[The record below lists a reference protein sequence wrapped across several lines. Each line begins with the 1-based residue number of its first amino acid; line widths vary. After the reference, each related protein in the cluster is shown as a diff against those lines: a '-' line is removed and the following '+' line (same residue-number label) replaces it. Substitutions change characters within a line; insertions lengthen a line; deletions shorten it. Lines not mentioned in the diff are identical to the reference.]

1 MMDFKPQ
8 TLRFVMLAMMDTVK
22 KWDEAEE
29 DEKEWLINPDAP
41 LVIQTGDHGYWVLGV
56 GGDPDVDGFVI
67 QSMPDKICTWK
78 NGEFKKLGRN
88 K

>member
-1 MMDFKPQ
+1 MNFKPQ
-8 TLRFVMLAMMDTVK
+8 SLRFVMLAMMDAVK
-22 KWDEAEE
+22 KWGEAEE
-29 DEKEWLINPDAP
+29 DEKEWGIDPEAP
-41 LVIQTGDHGYWVLGV
+41 LGSQTGDHGDWVLGV
-56 GGDPDVDGFVI
+56 GGDPDVEGFVI